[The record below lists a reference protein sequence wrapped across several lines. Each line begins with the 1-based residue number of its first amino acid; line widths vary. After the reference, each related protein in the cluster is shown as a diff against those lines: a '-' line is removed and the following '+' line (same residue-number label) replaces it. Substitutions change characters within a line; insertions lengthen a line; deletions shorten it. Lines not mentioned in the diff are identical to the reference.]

1 MVRAKKKAT
10 NDPSYMTL
18 KADYYPTQRVIN
30 LRSTSVETDYYTLDV
45 ARCLSVANHRLYRQ
59 GKTYSVKLD
68 VNPGATAAYYGV
80 FALAD
85 TWYVQKAWQLGRSVY
100 LRSTADERAVMSKQ
114 KIARWEDFRVGA
126 GLSASTA
133 QLVPA
138 PFSTGLGS
146 VADTAGEFDNSEIT
160 LSDGVSQRAFHWGA
174 TGGSLLGLLEEYDKT
189 GNTDLAPST
198 ASAANAYAGTDVG
211 VHENQADDLAS
222 RGNAPPYDAVNFN
235 PRVWIRIGFLDAASP
250 NGKLSTG
257 YFNAPCGLIAIQPSV
272 PNTEITTQLTLTVQ
286 AGDYK
291 GVKAMNMG
299 V

>member
-30 LRSTSVETDYYTLDV
+30 LRSTATEVDYYTLDV
-45 ARCLSVANHRLYRQ
+45 ARNLSVVNHRLYRQ
-59 GKTYSVKLD
+59 GKTYSCKVDL
-68 VNPGATAAYYGV
+68 NPGVGPVTFAIY
-80 FALAD
+80 ALAD

-100 LRSTADERAVMSKQ
+100 LRSTADERATMSKQ

-126 GLSASTA
+126 GLSSTSA

-138 PFSTGLGS
+138 PFSNGLAS
-146 VADTAGEFDNSEIT
+146 AADTAGEFDNSEIT
-160 LSDGVSQRAFHWGA
+160 LADGVTQRAFHWGA
-174 TGGSLLGLLEEYDKT
+174 TGGTLLGLLEEYDKT

-198 ASAANAYAGTDVG
+198 VPADNAYVGTDVG
-211 VHENQADDLAS
+211 VHESQADDLAL
-222 RGNAPPYDAVNFN
+222 RGNAPPYDAANFN
-235 PRVWIRIGFLDAASP
+235 PRVWIRIAVLDAVSAH
-250 NGKLSTG
+250 GKLSTG
-257 YFNAPCGLIAIQPSV
+257 YFNAPCGLIAVQPSV
-272 PNTEITTQLTLTVQ
+272 ASTPIATELTLTVQ